1 MMRQGKTYFLVFAL
15 FAAVISVF
23 GAQRV
28 SRGTELTLRLRDS
41 ISSHTNKAG
50 DSFSATVVSPSQ
62 FNGAAVTGHIAS
74 INKSG
79 KFEGRTSMRLA
90 FDSIQY
96 PDGESTPFRAEV
108 VRVLETTGEDS
119 VRGVD
124 PEGRVESHSRGKQTI
139 KRGGIGAA
147 TGAVI
152 GAIAG
157 GAKGAAIGILVGG
170 AAGAGSIMAGG
181 SKDLDLPTGTEL
193 MVRTIAAP
201 RGKVVGSSSAGD
213 IQRVLKEKG
222 YYTGALDGR
231 MGPQT
236 RRALENFQRDNNLPV
251 TGRADDKTREALGVR

>member
-1 MMRQGKTYFLVFAL
+1 MTTFKKGFLL
-15 FAAVISVF
+15 HCMFAAVVISVF
-23 GAQRV
+23 AAQRV
-28 SRGTELTLRLRDS
+28 TRGTELTIRLRDS
-41 ISSHTNKAG
+41 ISSHTNKVG
-50 DSFSATVVSPSQ
+50 DTFSASVTSPSQ
-62 FNGAAVTGHIAS
+62 FNDAVVTGHIAS

-96 PDGESTPFRAEV
+96 TDGESTPFRGEV
-108 VRVLETTGEDS
+108 VQVRESGGDS
-119 VRGVD
+119 VSRVD

-170 AAGAGSIMAGG
+170 AAGAGSIMAQG
-181 SKDLDLPTGTEL
+181 SKDLDLPVGTEL
-193 MVRTIAAP
+193 SVRTIAAP
-201 RGKVVGSSSAGD
+201 QGKVMSSSSASD
-213 IQRVLKEKG
+213 IQRALKDKG
-222 YYTGALDGR
+222 YYTGAIDGKI
-231 MGPQT
+231 GPAT
-236 RRALENFQRDNNLPV
+236 RRALMNFQRDNNLPV